1 MSGLDAASVRSNQ
14 GRQAET
20 PESSLRRER
29 AAIAAQACETCRPR
43 KSKCDEQRPKCGL
56 CRRLNVDCRYRE
68 PQPTKKD
75 KTMVHILETLQR
87 LENKFDRMSANTS
100 SQSGQD
106 LSSAI
111 SPSSQQSSLSTSL
124 EREQRRGINRGGD
137 ETLPSEMQKSYQH
150 LTAAHKILLWPYI
163 YIHLL
168 NSGIKAADDLQFVLQ
183 DGTPWFIQQEL
194 SKHPNVLPYD
204 IKIPS
209 FSLPGPCDST
219 VSPRISFPSLSY
231 EHMHRYTNHYF
242 NAFNVLYP
250 ILDRE
255 QFLSETLPIVIKTG
269 FGDGDYPS
277 VIALLVFALGK
288 AAELGTYGEP
298 ISVENG
304 IASGIRGG
312 SLDNPPGIEIFNE
325 VRRRIGFVMSQCN
338 LENVQINLLQ
348 AWYHLDLDLPQTGI
362 CDHEDNVPLPT
373 FVGPY
378 NTVENLSDEQ
388 SHFQYHFL
396 AIIAIRRLITRIHHT
411 IFEASNTTAETS
423 EDYGGPPVHM
433 IKELARQLESWR
445 NLLPHALQW
454 SDSEKYDFPSF
465 GSNSRRPTEPLFAPD
480 QGAVPINHKYNLD
493 TVTAQLRTRF
503 YYARFMIYRPFVYKA
518 LHFAELMTA
527 DDVECTALCIE
538 SACCWPLAMPPTKNK
553 KRLVPYLF
561 AWTQN
566 FLGILLILRM
576 STENPCLRQICE
588 ERVNRD
594 EMETAAGLMLDWI
607 RDIRQ
612 VDGIAEW
619 SWKILEPLYDKFQ
632 AGS

>member
-1 MSGLDAASVRSNQ
+1 MVR
-14 GRQAET
+14 
-20 PESSLRRER
+20 
-29 AAIAAQACETCRPR
+29 
-43 KSKCDEQRPKCGL
+43 
-56 CRRLNVDCRYRE
+56 
-68 PQPTKKD
+68 
-75 KTMVHILETLQR
+75 ILETLQR

-124 EREQRRGINRGGD
+124 ERDQRRGTNRGAD
-137 ETLPSEMQKSYQH
+137 ETLPSEIQKSYQH

-204 IKIPS
+204 VRIPS
-209 FSLPGPCDST
+209 LSLPGPRDST
-219 VSPRISFPSLSY
+219 VSPRVTFPSLSY

-255 QFLSETLPIVIKTG
+255 QFVSETLPTVTKTG

-298 ISVENG
+298 INVENG

-312 SLDNPPGIEIFNE
+312 SLENPPGIEIFNE
-325 VRRRIGFVMSQCN
+325 ARRRLGFVMSQCN

-348 AWYHLDLDLPQTGI
+348 AIYYEACSRHLDFWRSSVTASMACQVLVKCQPLDWNSHRGDLVKRAFWSCNLIENWYHLDLDLPQTGI
-362 CDHEDNVPLPT
+362 CEHEDHVPLPT

-411 IFEASNTTAETS
+411 IFDASNTTAETS
-423 EDYGGPPVHM
+423 DDYGGPPVHM

-454 SDSEKYDFPSF
+454 SDSGKYDFPAF

-480 QGAVPINHKYNLD
+480 QGEVPINHKYNLD

-527 DDVECTALCIE
+527 DDVECTVLCIE
-538 SACCWPLAMPPTKNK
+538 SACCWPLAMAPTKNK

-612 VDGIAEW
+612 VDGIA
-619 SWKILEPLYDKFQ
+619 
-632 AGS
+632 